1 MPVNKGKQPAVDKIP
16 SAVFFP
22 FLHKSDRLE
31 LTAGQEG
38 EGLRTI
44 DCSSLSEREY
54 KMTFGEKLSL
64 ERRTRGMSQE
74 QLADSLGVT
83 RQSVSKWE
91 SNSSVPEL
99 AKLIQLSELFA
110 VSVDYL
116 VKDGMERDFFGRY
129 AGAAGE
135 VRESAASDC
144 NTELDT
150 RKIAEAVDD
159 MNRYLKGY
167 SYTSKTK
174 LFGIPLVSIRLTR
187 HGRLTK
193 DSVAKGIIAIGNVAV
208 GVISIGAYSL
218 GLLSLGIISAGLLAL
233 GILALGVAAFGV
245 VAVGLLAL
253 GVSVIGV
260 YAGGMAALG
269 KELAAGVAAVGGNA
283 IGKDADGLRVLQYY
297 HGIPAETVR
306 EFITQGCP
314 KLWGPVR
321 ELFVFLVTHID

>member
-1 MPVNKGKQPAVDKIP
+1 M
-16 SAVFFP
+16 
-22 FLHKSDRLE
+22 
-31 LTAGQEG
+31 
-38 EGLRTI
+38 
-44 DCSSLSEREY
+44 
-54 KMTFGEKLSL
+54 SL

-116 VKDGMERDFFGRY
+116 VKDGMEKDFSGRY

-135 VRESAASDC
+135 VQESAASDC
-144 NTELDT
+144 NTELDS
-150 RKIAEAVDD
+150 RKIAEAVDN

-174 LFGIPLVSIRLTR
+174 LFGIPLVSVRLTR

-193 DSVAKGIIAIGNVAV
+193 DSVAKGIIAIGNIAV
-208 GVISIGAYSL
+208 GVISIGGFSI
-218 GLLSLGIISAGLLAL
+218 GLLSFGIIAAGLLAL
-233 GILALGVAAFGV
+233 GIVGLGVVAFGV
-245 VAVGLLAL
+245 VAMGLLAL
-253 GVSVIGV
+253 GITVIGV
-260 YAGGMAALG
+260 YAGGVVALG
-269 KELAAGVAAVGGNA
+269 KELAAGVVVLGGNA
-283 IGKDADGLRVLQYY
+283 IGREADGLRVLQYY

-314 KLWGPVR
+314 KLWAPVR
-321 ELFVFLVTHID
+321 ELFVFLATHID